1 MNRRR
6 LLSRGLVP
14 KTNISRVEK
23 RKAASSPDSR
33 PAKKTVEKNS
43 LLSAILQNSIVMPS
57 CSYCEGKGYASCDVS
72 PSDSSRC
79 AECVRLGRS
88 RCDVLGVG
96 AVELR
101 NIATQHQKLE
111 DELQAAEE
119 KVLRLRKQKKM
130 WFEKMMRAVRR
141 GIDSVE
147 ELERVEREEAEA
159 EQRRLEEARPP
170 SAGSDR
176 LSSDFIGDWD
186 TVYPDVALSPSLLAE
201 FGLLGPAPASGE
213 RGTSEAVVGSS

>member
-1 MNRRR
+1 M
-6 LLSRGLVP
+6 SG
-14 KTNISRVEK
+14 RVEK
-23 RKAASSPDSR
+23 RKAASSPNSR

-43 LLSAILQNSIVMPS
+43 LLSVILQNSIIMPT
-57 CSYCEGKGYASCDVS
+57 CSYCEGKGYDSCEVS

-96 AVELR
+96 AAELR

-147 ELERVEREEAEA
+147 ELERVEKEEAEA
-159 EQRRLEEARPP
+159 EQRRQEEARPHSADFHHFP
-170 SAGSDR
+170 SE
-176 LSSDFIGDWD
+176 FVGDWD

-201 FGLLGPAPASGE
+201 LGLLDPAPATGRSDSPGVSAGGSG
-213 RGTSEAVVGSS
+213 